1 MKALSLIGSFLCS
14 YGLHCRWIQR
24 MKMMSREWFLFELP
38 LAWPFLASFFFSAL
52 SPLILAVG
60 VVLSMPLLFSQSAI
74 KGTTI

>member
-1 MKALSLIGSFLCS
+1 
-14 YGLHCRWIQR
+14 
-24 MKMMSREWFLFELP
+24 MSREWFLFELP